1 MEESRFYLYSSTYNK
16 GSRPHSHDKG
26 QRTGTWC
33 AQKENE
39 AMWKCTVYFLVV
51 KIMFSINYVEILR
64 LWAKHILFFIASSF
78 QIMG

>member
-1 MEESRFYLYSSTYNK
+1 MEESRFYLYTSTYNK

-39 AMWKCTVYFLVV
+39 AMSKCTVYFLVV
-51 KIMFSINYVEILR
+51 KIMFSRNYVEILR